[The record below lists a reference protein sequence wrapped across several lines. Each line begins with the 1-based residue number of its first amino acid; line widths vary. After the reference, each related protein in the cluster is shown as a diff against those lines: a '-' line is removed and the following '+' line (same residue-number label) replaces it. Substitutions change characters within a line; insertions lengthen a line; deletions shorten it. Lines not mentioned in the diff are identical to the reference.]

1 MAEIIITIIHLA
13 LTAALVVLLAIAYR
27 ENNTLRSSLAK
38 AGITLVEL
46 QHKVNFYRGECKE
59 LESELNILKQ
69 NENEKN

>member
-13 LTAALVVLLAIAYR
+13 LTATLIVLLALSYR

-46 QHKVNFYRGECKE
+46 QHKVNFYKGECEE
-59 LESELNILKQ
+59 LEREISKL
-69 NENEKN
+69 ENRYEKN

>member
-13 LTAALVVLLAIAYR
+13 LTATLVVLLALSYR

-46 QHKVNFYRGECKE
+46 QHKVNFYKGECEE
-59 LESELNILKQ
+59 LEREISKL
-69 NENEKN
+69 ENRYEKN

>member
-13 LTAALVVLLAIAYR
+13 LTAVLIVLLAIAYM

-46 QHKVNFYRGECKE
+46 QHKVNFYKGECEE
-59 LESELNILKQ
+59 LEREISKL
-69 NENEKN
+69 ENRYEKN

>member
-13 LTAALVVLLAIAYR
+13 LTATLIVLLAIAYR